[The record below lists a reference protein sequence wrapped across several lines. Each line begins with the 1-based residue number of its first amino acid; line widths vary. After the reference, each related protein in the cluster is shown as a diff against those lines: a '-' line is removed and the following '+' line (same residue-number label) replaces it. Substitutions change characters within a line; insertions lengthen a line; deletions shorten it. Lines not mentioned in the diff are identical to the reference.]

1 MSLFYWADCFKR
13 RPKMQQFSSYPSL
26 CFADVFNKPLSA
38 CCPTEYLHSCCPEV
52 TKPCNT
58 SATMRPLKPQP
69 RGPVVKPFCM
79 KPQNSTACEAG
90 FYFDNL
96 AKQVEPCPDGKT
108 TLRHLF
114 RFCELV
120 FFEILEARWRSV
132 DSAQEWRSRDSS

>member
-1 MSLFYWADCFKR
+1 
-13 RPKMQQFSSYPSL
+13 
-26 CFADVFNKPLSA
+26 
-38 CCPTEYLHSCCPEV
+38 
-52 TKPCNT
+52 
-58 SATMRPLKPQP
+58 MRPLKPQP

-114 RFCELV
+114 RLCELV